1 MPETDFDAVV
11 VGGGPAGSTAAALIA
26 KEGHRVAL
34 LERER
39 FPRYQIGESLL
50 PATVHGVC
58 RLLDVTEEMEAAGF
72 QVKRG
77 GSFRWGTGLD
87 PWNFLFAL
95 SPKLSGPTSYA
106 YQVDRMTFDHILL
119 KNAAR
124 HGADVREESTALEAV
139 RDGGRVAG
147 VRYTDPG
154 GNRQELSAT
163 YVLDAS
169 GSSGRLHRAAGG
181 IRHYSEFFRNL
192 AVFGYFAG
200 GERLPGP
207 DRGNILCA
215 AFDEGWIWYIPLSD
229 TLTSVG
235 AVLNREQAGRVR
247 ADPEK
252 TLMESVERCETV
264 RDHLAGVP
272 RVTEGVYGEIRVRK
286 DYSYAGSAFWA
297 PGIAL
302 IGDAAC
308 FIDPVFSTGV
318 HLATYGGLLAARSV
332 NSVLAGGLPEERAFA
347 EFESRYR
354 REYAVFYEFLTAFY
368 DMQVNEDS
376 YFWRARKVTRAE
388 GLGDMEAFTTL
399 VGGAFSG
406 EKALVDAGSMT
417 ERFAVSSAEPTDA
430 VARTGPAR
438 TESGERMSA
447 LFGTPVVGEVM
458 EEMNRI
464 QRRGV
469 TGAETLERPLLD
481 GGLVPSADG
490 LRWVD
495 PVAPPAERPQA

>member
-1 MPETDFDAVV
+1 MAPAADRRPLTPTTNLCTETRTEHAPDRFRRR
-11 VGGGPAGSTAAALIA
+11 GGRRRPAGSTAATLIA

-34 LERER
+34 LEKER

-58 RLLDVTEEMEAAGF
+58 RLLDVTEDMEAAGF

-77 GSFRWGTGLD
+77 GSFRWGTSPE

-124 HGADVREESTALEAV
+124 HGVDVREESAALEAV
-139 RDGGRVAG
+139 RTGGRVTG
-147 VRYTDPG
+147 VRYTDPDG
-154 GNRQELSAT
+154 HHRELSAF

-169 GSSGRLHRAAGG
+169 GNTGRLHRAVGG
-181 IRHYSEFFRNL
+181 IRHYSDFFKNL
-192 AVFGYFAG
+192 AVFGYFEG
-200 GERLPGP
+200 GKRLPGP

-235 AVLNREQAGRVR
+235 AVLNRDQAGRIQ
-247 ADPEK
+247 ADREK
-252 TLMESVERCETV
+252 TLLESIERCDIV
-264 RDHLAGVP
+264 RDYLSEAT
-272 RVTEGVYGEIRVRK
+272 RVTEGTYGEIRVRK
-286 DYSYAGSAFWA
+286 DYSYANSAFWA

-332 NSVLAGGLPEERAFA
+332 NSVLAGDLPEERVFT

-354 REYAVFYEFLTAFY
+354 REYAVFYEFLSAFY
-368 DMQVNEDS
+368 DMQVHEDS
-376 YFWRARKVTRAE
+376 YFWKARKVTRAE

-406 EKALVDAGSMT
+406 EKALVDAETMT
-417 ERFAVSSAEPTDA
+417 SKFATSSAELADA

-438 TESGERMSA
+438 TETGERMSA
-447 LFGTPVVGEVM
+447 LFGP
-458 EEMNRI
+458 RSSARSW
-464 QRRGV
+464 RR
-469 TGAETLERPLLD
+469 
-481 GGLVPSADG
+481 
-490 LRWVD
+490 
-495 PVAPPAERPQA
+495 

>member
-1 MPETDFDAVV
+1 MPEHEFDVVV
-11 VGGGPAGSTAAALIA
+11 VGGGPAGSTAATLIA
-26 KEGHRVAL
+26 KGGHRVAL
-34 LERER
+34 VEKER

-58 RLLDVTEEMEAAGF
+58 RLLDVADDVAAAGF

-77 GSFRWGTGLD
+77 GSFRWGTSPD

-106 YQVDRMTFDHILL
+106 YQVDRMTFDDILL

-124 HGADVREESTALEAV
+124 HGVDVREECTALEALHTGDRV
-139 RDGGRVAG
+139 TGLRYADADGR
-147 VRYTDPG
+147 RTD
-154 GNRQELSAT
+154 LTAA

-169 GSSGRLHRAAGG
+169 GNTGRLHRAVGG
-181 IRHYSEFFRNL
+181 TRHYSEFFRNL
-192 AVFGYFAG
+192 AVFGYFEG
-200 GERLPGP
+200 GGRLPGA

-215 AFDEGWIWYIPLSD
+215 AFDEGWLWYIPLSD

-235 AVLNREQAGRVR
+235 AVLNRDQAGRIQ
-247 ADPEK
+247 ADRERV
-252 TLMESVERCETV
+252 LRESIERCAIV
-264 RDHLAGVP
+264 RDFLADAE
-272 RVTEGVYGEIRVRK
+272 RVTEGTYGEIRVRK
-286 DYSYAGSAFWA
+286 DYSYANSAFWA

-332 NSVLAGGLPEERAFA
+332 NTVLAGDLPEDRAFG
-347 EFESRYR
+347 EFEARYR
-354 REYAVFYEFLTAFY
+354 REYAVFYEFLAAFY
-368 DMQVNEDS
+368 DMQVHEDS
-376 YFWRARKVTRAE
+376 YFWKARKVTRAE
-388 GLGDMEAFTTL
+388 GGDMEAFATL
-399 VGGAFSG
+399 VAGAVSG
-406 EKALVDAGSMT
+406 ERALVDAASVT
-417 ERFAVSSAEPTDA
+417 DRFAASSAELADA
-430 VARTGPAR
+430 VVRTGPAR
-438 TESGERMSA
+438 TESGERMGE

-469 TGAETLERPLLD
+469 TGPATTEPPLLP
-481 GGLVPSADG
+481 GGLVPTADA
-490 LRWVD
+490 LRWTT
-495 PVAPPAERPQA
+495 P